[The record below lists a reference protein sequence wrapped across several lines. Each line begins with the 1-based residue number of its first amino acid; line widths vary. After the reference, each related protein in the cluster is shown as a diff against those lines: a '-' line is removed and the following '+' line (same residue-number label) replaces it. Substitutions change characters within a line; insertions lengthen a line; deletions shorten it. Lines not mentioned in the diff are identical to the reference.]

1 MTRRSL
7 PSRLLLGIARKA
19 PKNSLG
25 DKLSAL
31 IIFFVHQKRLPD
43 FRNGGLND
51 ACYYVKATEE
61 ILHPGRVFTSD
72 KEYLKF
78 YVTAKVGKQHTV
90 PTLAVLHSISEVK
103 KYQFDANSVIKP
115 THMSGEVIFYNHT
128 EDLDMARVRNW
139 FSVNYYNWTRE
150 RNYKY
155 LIPKVIV
162 EPVIFPGE
170 RCDDYKVFCLNG
182 RPKFIKVEIDR
193 NGDHQ
198 QALYTPDWQRMP
210 ASFSTNRSKPYSLE
224 IAEPENLSTILA
236 IAQELSRDFN
246 FIRVDC
252 YTNGKTVYVG
262 ELTNV
267 PGDTRSVF
275 GSRDE
280 EEIVTAI
287 LFSEGGIK
295 RELIDQNNQPSTEIK
310 ENA

>member
-1 MTRRSL
+1 MTRKSL
-7 PSRLLLGIARKA
+7 LNRLLLGIVRKA
-19 PKNSLG
+19 PKTALG
-25 DKLSAL
+25 DKFSAL
-31 IIFFVHQKRLPD
+31 IIFFVHQKRFPD
-43 FRNGGLND
+43 FQKGGLND
-51 ACYYVKATEE
+51 ACYYVKATDE
-61 ILHPGRVFTSD
+61 ILHPARIFTSD

-78 YVTAKVGKQHTV
+78 YVTAKVGKQHAV
-90 PTLAVLHSISEVK
+90 PTLAVLHSFSEVQ
-103 KYQFDANSVIKP
+103 KYQFEASSVIKP
-115 THMSGEVIFYNHT
+115 THMSGEVIFFNNAD
-128 EDLDMARVRNW
+128 DLDTARVRNW

-162 EPVIFPGE
+162 EPVIFPGM

-198 QALYTPDWQRMP
+198 QALYTPDWQRVP
-210 ASFSTNRSKPYSLE
+210 ASFSTNRSKPSLLE
-224 IAEPENLSTILA
+224 IAKPENLPTILH
-236 IAQELSRDFN
+236 IAQELSRDFS

-252 YTNGKTVYVG
+252 YTDGKTVYVG

-275 GSRDE
+275 SSRHE
-280 EEIVTAI
+280 EQVIAEI
-287 LFSEGGIK
+287 LFSEGGIN
-295 RELIDQNNQPSTEIK
+295 RELIDQNNHHSTGIK